1 LVAEI
6 GYDRLTIDAV
16 AARAKAGKA
25 TVYRRW
31 SSKAEL
37 IADAFVCDAFEA
49 LSAPDTGHLR
59 TDLLALSEHMW
70 MRSGPVPRA
79 SVMTGIMS
87 AVLANPELRQAFQA
101 ASHPP
106 DSVVSAVIRRAV
118 ERGEIPEPGD
128 LDVVGAVMP
137 SMCLFHL
144 VKTGAPP
151 DAEFF
156 ETVVDRIILPA
167 LHFRGPCATEWNAD
181 VSSH

>member
-1 LVAEI
+1 VAEI

-16 AARAKAGKA
+16 AARARAGKA

-31 SSKAEL
+31 ASKAEL
-37 IADAFVCDAFEA
+37 IVDAFVCDAFEV
-49 LSAPDTGHLR
+49 LNAPDTGTLR
-59 TDLLALSEHMW
+59 SDLLALSEHMW

-79 SVMTGIMS
+79 TVMTGIMS
-87 AVLANPELRQAFQA
+87 AVLANPELREAFQA
-101 ASHPP
+101 ASRPP

-118 ERGEIPEPGD
+118 ERGEIPEPED
-128 LDVVGAVMP
+128 LDVVGTVMP

-144 VKTGAPP
+144 VKTGVAP

-167 LHFRGPCATEWNAD
+167 LRYRGRATAEGTSD
-181 VSSH
+181 VRHR